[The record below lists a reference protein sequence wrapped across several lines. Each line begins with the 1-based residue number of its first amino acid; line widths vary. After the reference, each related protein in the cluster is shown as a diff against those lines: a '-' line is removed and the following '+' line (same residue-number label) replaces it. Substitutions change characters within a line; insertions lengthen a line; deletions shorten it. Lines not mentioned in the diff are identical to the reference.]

1 MLFPVF
7 SNVTSFMKL
16 NPELN
21 YSCLYMFFEKFEFR
35 KELFSCA
42 LLILTHI
49 YVYKSAFRNIF

>member
-42 LLILTHI
+42 LLIRTHI
-49 YVYKSAFRNIF
+49 YV